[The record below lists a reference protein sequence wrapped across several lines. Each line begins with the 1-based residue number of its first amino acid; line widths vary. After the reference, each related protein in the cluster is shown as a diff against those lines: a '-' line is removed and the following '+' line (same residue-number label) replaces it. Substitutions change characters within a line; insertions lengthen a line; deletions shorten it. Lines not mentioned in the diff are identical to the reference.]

1 MLFRSIKTPGACVI
15 RDNYGDIGKSFSK
28 CEEITII
35 SRCCYGGYSPFVK
48 NVLDRAISYVHPDLV
63 MGNGEMHHKRRYD
76 NKFIMNIWFYGE
88 DITEKEQETA
98 RKLIKGNEV
107 NYDSQISNVSFV
119 RSIDEMEGKV
129 L

>member
-1 MLFRSIKTPGACVI
+1 
-15 RDNYGDIGKSFSK
+15 
-28 CEEITII
+28 
-35 SRCCYGGYSPFVK
+35 
-48 NVLDRAISYVHPDLV
+48 
-63 MGNGEMHHKRRYD
+63 MHHKRRYD

-98 RKLIKGNEV
+98 RKLVKGNEV